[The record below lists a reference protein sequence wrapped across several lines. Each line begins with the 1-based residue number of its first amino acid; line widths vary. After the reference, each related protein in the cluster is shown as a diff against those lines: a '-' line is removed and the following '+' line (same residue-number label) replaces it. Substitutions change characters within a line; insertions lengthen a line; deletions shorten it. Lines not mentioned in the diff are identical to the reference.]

1 MRTATAARQE
11 THPLIA
17 VIYTVPLLEEAMLA
31 AVGDVTTVRSFP
43 AGRDTVGLLS
53 WLRPDGVV
61 VDSDEEAE
69 NATPFARERG
79 VPLVHVS
86 FARRKVHVLRD
97 GEWDEPEDITAA
109 PETVRNIIV
118 GGIFGAGR
126 AR

>member
-1 MRTATAARQE
+1 MTTAAARQD

-17 VIYTVPLLEEAMLA
+17 VICTVPLLEEALLA

-69 NATPFARERG
+69 NATPFARERD

-86 FARRKVHVLRD
+86 FARRKLRVLRD
-97 GEWDEPEDITAA
+97 GEWDEPDDLTAA
-109 PETVRNIIV
+109 PETLRNIIV